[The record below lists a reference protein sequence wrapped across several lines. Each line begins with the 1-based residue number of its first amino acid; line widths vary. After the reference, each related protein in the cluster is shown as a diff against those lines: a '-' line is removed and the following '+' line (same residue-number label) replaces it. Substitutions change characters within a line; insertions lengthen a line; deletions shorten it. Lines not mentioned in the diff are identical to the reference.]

1 MGDNHQG
8 NKKKRIKIPTFK
20 KIKISKDKLG
30 KFMGGN
36 IFDQLKIGRKYG
48 IVFGIILVLFLF
60 SSLFTGYALK
70 NMVDFSSEV
79 EEKSDA
85 TIEIMEMVS
94 IFKQKYII
102 ITDILTARDTN
113 TTAEDYE
120 DQVEYFNESAR
131 KLNDRITS
139 DEAKDIYDRILVYS
153 EQMDDFFEN
162 DILQSVAKFEAE
174 RERMDAFVQADLHSQ
189 ATTYRNYSIDRL
201 NELKDILI
209 EERTL
214 LTEEMTERSTRSIIL
229 MIVIVA
235 VTLVSSAIILAL
247 VNRMIT
253 GRLRQA
259 VDFCKQLASGKLKG
273 NRLDPKGNDEISEIG
288 RAMNEMADNLQQ
300 SISQLLHTT
309 EVVTT
314 MSRELKENAE
324 VTTTVNNQITE
335 TIVEVATGSE
345 EQVRSSQRS
354 NETVQATNSELT
366 EAIAQIQETLQ
377 LTTNTRDQI
386 EKGANDV
393 EDAVSQIE
401 YIQTTVDQVAEIIE
415 SLHAR
420 SAEIR
425 SIVDLINS
433 VSDQTNLLA
442 LNAAI
447 EAARAGEHGKG
458 FAVVADEVR
467 KLAVQTAEATDNIQA
482 LISASI
488 EETEKTVTVMESST
502 VSVKQGVEKVNGVG
516 HVFADI
522 LHSIQTLTNHNSHV
536 GKTIENT
543 NKNMNVMLTSAEDI
557 IHVSERS
564 SENIEQIAAATE
576 EQNASMQE
584 LLASSEELAVM
595 ADSLE
600 KAFESFEV

>member
-1 MGDNHQG
+1 
-8 NKKKRIKIPTFK
+8 
-20 KIKISKDKLG
+20 
-30 KFMGGN
+30 MGGN
-36 IFDQLKIGRKYG
+36 KRVKERVMAFFKRKRNPINKQRKFEINSLFNNFTIGKKYG
-48 IVFGIILVLFLF
+48 IVFAVFIILFLI
-60 SSLFTGYALK
+60 SSLFTGNALRSVIK
-70 NMVDFSSEV
+70 SSSEV
-79 EEKSDA
+79 EEKSDGA
-85 TIEIMEMVS
+85 IDIMEMAS

-102 ITDILTARDTN
+102 ISDILTEQHPQ

-120 DQVEYFNESAR
+120 SQGNYFNELANHVEK
-131 KLNDRITS
+131 KLSSSEEQGVHEKIMIYND
-139 DEAKDIYDRILVYS
+139 
-153 EQMDDFFEN
+153 QMDELFKNEIIPTTAEYREN
-162 DILQSVAKFEAE
+162 NERVDI
-174 RERMDAFVQADLHSQ
+174 FVQTDLQNKAS
-189 ATTYRNYSIDRL
+189 TLRNYTV
-201 NELKDILI
+201 NELHELQEMMI
-209 EERTL
+209 EERTII
-214 LTEEMTERSTRSIIL
+214 TEKMTNQSKRSIIW
-229 MIVIVA
+229 MIIIVA
-235 VTLVSSAIILAL
+235 ITLVSSAIILVL

-259 VDFCKQLASGKLKG
+259 VDFCKQLANGKLKG
-273 NRLDPKGNDEISEIG
+273 NRLSAKGKDEISEIG
-288 RAMNEMADNLQQ
+288 LAMNEMADTLQH

-324 VTTTVNNQITE
+324 VTTKVNNQITE

-354 NETVQATNSELT
+354 NETVQATNAELT
-366 EAIAQIQETLQ
+366 ATIAQIQETLQ
-377 LTTNTRDQI
+377 LTTNTSDQI
-386 EKGANDV
+386 EKGSSYV
-393 EDAVSQIE
+393 KDAVSQIE
-401 YIQTTVDQVAEIIE
+401 HIQTTVDQVAEIID
-415 SLHAR
+415 SLYNR
-420 SAEIR
+420 SSEIR

-433 VSDQTNLLA
+433 VSSQTNLLA

-447 EAARAGEHGKG
+447 EAARAGEHGLG

-502 VSVKQGVEKVNGVG
+502 ASVKQGVEKVTEVG
-516 HVFADI
+516 HVFEDI
-522 LHSIQTLTNHNSHV
+522 LHSIQALTDHNSHV
-536 GKTIENT
+536 GQTIENT
-543 NKNMNVMLTSAEDI
+543 NQNMDVMLISAEDI

>member
-1 MGDNHQG
+1 
-8 NKKKRIKIPTFK
+8 
-20 KIKISKDKLG
+20 
-30 KFMGGN
+30 MGGN
-36 IFDQLKIGRKYG
+36 NRVKEKVMAFFKRKRNPINKQRKFEINSLFNNFTIEKKYG
-48 IVFGIILVLFLF
+48 IVFAIFILLLLI
-60 SSLFTGYALK
+60 SSLFTCNALRSVIK
-70 NMVDFSSEV
+70 SSSEV
-79 EEKSDA
+79 EEKSDGA
-85 TIEIMEMVS
+85 IDIMEMAS

-102 ITDILTARDTN
+102 ISDILTEQHPQ

-120 DQVEYFNESAR
+120 SQGNYFNELANHVEK
-131 KLNDRITS
+131 KLSSSEEQGVHEKIMIYND
-139 DEAKDIYDRILVYS
+139 
-153 EQMDDFFEN
+153 QMDELFKNEIIPTTAEYREN
-162 DILQSVAKFEAE
+162 NERVDI
-174 RERMDAFVQADLHSQ
+174 FVQTDLQNKAS
-189 ATTYRNYSIDRL
+189 TLRNYTV
-201 NELKDILI
+201 NELHELQEMMI
-209 EERTL
+209 EERTII
-214 LTEEMTERSTRSIIL
+214 TEKMTDQSKRSIIW
-229 MIVIVA
+229 MIIIVA
-235 VTLVSSAIILAL
+235 ITLISSAIILVL

-253 GRLRQA
+253 SRLRQA
-259 VDFCKQLASGKLKG
+259 VDFCKQLAKGKLKG
-273 NRLDPKGNDEISEIG
+273 NRISTKGKDEISEIG
-288 RAMNEMADNLQQ
+288 LAMNEMADTLQH

-324 VTTTVNNQITE
+324 VTTKVNNQITE

-354 NETVQATNSELT
+354 NETVQATNAELT
-366 EAIAQIQETLQ
+366 ATIAQIQETLQ
-377 LTTNTRDQI
+377 LTTNTSDQI
-386 EKGANDV
+386 EKGSSYV
-393 EDAVSQIE
+393 KDAVSQIE
-401 YIQTTVDQVAEIIE
+401 HIQTTVDQVAEIID
-415 SLHAR
+415 SLYNR
-420 SAEIR
+420 SSEIR

-433 VSDQTNLLA
+433 VSSQTNLLA

-447 EAARAGEHGKG
+447 EAARAGEHGLG

-502 VSVKQGVEKVNGVG
+502 ASVKQGVEKVTEVG
-516 HVFADI
+516 HVFEDI
-522 LHSIQTLTNHNSHV
+522 LHSIQALTDHNSHV
-536 GKTIENT
+536 GQTIENT
-543 NKNMNVMLTSAEDI
+543 NQNMDVMLISAEDI